1 MNLPLSLQV
10 TRHLIVK
17 ILEQMMEIVNAKCT
31 IKKKTFGKNI
41 QNLRGYSIIAVIP

>member
-10 TRHLIVK
+10 TRHLMVK

-31 IKKKTFGKNI
+31 IKKTFGKNI
-41 QNLRGYSIIAVIP
+41 QKLRGYSIIAVIP

>member
-10 TRHLIVK
+10 TRHLMVK
-17 ILEQMMEIVNAKCT
+17 ILEQMMEIVNAKCP
-31 IKKKTFGKNI
+31 IKKTFGKNI